1 MGPLRDVHALLVRG
15 LPGIIDSA
23 AAVCWNRGSMFGRTR
38 ARPLPRGPVPPG
50 INPLGLLGLFCG
62 WAEAALSVMDSLR
75 RIDHLGDLAGDKRGH
90 SEREDK

>member
-1 MGPLRDVHALLVRG
+1 MGPLRDVHVLLVRG

-23 AAVCWNRGSMFGRTR
+23 AAVCWNRNRKAGRARTR
-38 ARPLPRGPVPPG
+38 SLPRGPVPPRM
-50 INPLGLLGLFCG
+50 NPLGLLGLFCG

-75 RIDHLGDLAGDKRGH
+75 RVDHLGDLMGDKHGH